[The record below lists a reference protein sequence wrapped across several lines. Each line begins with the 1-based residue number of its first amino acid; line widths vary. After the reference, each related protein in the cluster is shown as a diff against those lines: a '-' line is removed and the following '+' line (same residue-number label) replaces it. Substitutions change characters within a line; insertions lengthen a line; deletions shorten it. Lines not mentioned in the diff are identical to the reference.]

1 MPALMASTVALPL
14 TESMVWSMIASVRI
28 TRREL
33 LTVIGA
39 AVAAGCRGSST
50 PANRTDQPA
59 KVAGPQ
65 PAEPATV
72 TLVVSGMI

>member
-1 MPALMASTVALPL
+1 MGSIVALPL
-14 TESMVWSMIASVRI
+14 TERRVWSMIASVPI

-33 LTVIGA
+33 LTAIGA

-50 PANRTDQPA
+50 PEKRTDQPA
-59 KVAGPQ
+59 KSAGPQ
-65 PAEPATV
+65 AAEPATV